1 MNHTQLEKSKV
12 HDTVE
17 IIEYVP
23 HAVVNKTIVNKST
36 GNVSILSFDSGEG
49 MTEKISP
56 FDSFVQVVEGNAEI
70 IIEERAF
77 FLETGQCMIIP
88 AQKSNCIKANKRL
101 KILITIIKSGY
112 E

>member
-1 MNHTQLEKSKV
+1 MNHTQPEKSKV

-17 IIEYVP
+17 MIAYVP
-23 HAVVNKTIVNKST
+23 HSVVSKTIVNKST
-36 GNVSILSFDSGEG
+36 GSVGILSFDTGEG

-70 IIEERAF
+70 IIEKRAF

-88 AQKSNCIKANKRL
+88 AHKSNCIKANERL
-101 KILITIIKSGY
+101 KIMITIIKSGY

>member
-1 MNHTQLEKSKV
+1 MNHTPLEKSKV

-17 IIEYVP
+17 MIAYVP
-23 HAVVNKTIVNKST
+23 QSVVSKTIIMKST
-36 GNVSILSFDSGEG
+36 GSVSILSFDAGEG

-56 FDSFVQVVEGNAEI
+56 FDSFVQIVEGNAEI
-70 IIEERAF
+70 IIEERVF

-88 AQKSNCIKANKRL
+88 AHKSNCIKANERL